1 MTQQLEQNTGRCRTG
16 FEGDEV
22 TAMRTS
28 KISRFVRDTRGAV
41 MVEYSA
47 LLGFVGI
54 VTLPALILC
63 GIALTSGFQAVR
75 NFLLYPFP

>member
-16 FEGDEV
+16 SRGDEV

-47 LLGFVGI
+47 LLGFVAI

>member
-1 MTQQLEQNTGRCRTG
+1 MTQQLEQNTAGCRTG
-16 FEGDEV
+16 SLEDEAA
-22 TAMRTS
+22 AMRLARIT
-28 KISRFVRDTRGAV
+28 RFVRDTRGAV